1 MNKFTIFNSIK
12 KWCCHKPINDKQIW
26 LIAIGAL
33 AGLIIQIILLNLPIF
48 TLSTETLE
56 PYYVTETSYQP
67 YTSTEYVVTET
78 SIQKNMV
85 IADGYYTVVPSG
97 VIVPFLI
104 DKPGS
109 RLTGI
114 FENTI
119 PGSFLIYNS
128 SNHIIWE
135 KIGSRG
141 NIDLILPPGNYKA
154 KFQENLMWG
163 EDVYIYLAI
172 GWNEIEQGTTAQ
184 KISRYHEVPV
194 VVSKERM
201 VLKEDKYSIWELIT
215 YFYISALKRS

>member
-67 YTSTEYVVTET
+67 YTSTEYVVTEK
-78 SIQKNMV
+78 SIQKNMI
-85 IADGYYTVVPSG
+85 IANGYYTVVPSG
-97 VIVPFLI
+97 VIMPFLI
-104 DKPGS
+104 DRPGS

-172 GWNEIEQGTTAQ
+172 GWNEIEHGTTAQ